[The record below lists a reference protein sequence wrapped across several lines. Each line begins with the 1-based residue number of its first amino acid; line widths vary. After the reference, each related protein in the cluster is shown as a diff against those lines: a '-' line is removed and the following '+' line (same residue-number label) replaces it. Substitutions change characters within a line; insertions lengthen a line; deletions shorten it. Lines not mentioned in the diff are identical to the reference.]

1 MRASLS
7 CCHYFFQSGYSAE
20 LWNPNGIWLDPN
32 RCPQL
37 VTWCLFGPASE
48 LLLFFLPIP
57 SVSTSQTTLPCFSI
71 STSWGLHWERNRT
84 TGLLCRRPDHC
95 ILFNYSEVWV
105 DIETLCSKRRFFL
118 FRLYQCSTFSFLW
131 ANHSF
136 YVILFFFTFIP
147 IVVSFLVSSQVFA
160 YRSHNEL
167 LAFGNLLRS
176 GLIQGW
182 VAVNRRDQSAVLNV
196 RMDMHISLW
205 SFACK

>member
-1 MRASLS
+1 MFEKA
-7 CCHYFFQSGYSAE
+7 
-20 LWNPNGIWLDPN
+20 
-32 RCPQL
+32 
-37 VTWCLFGPASE
+37 
-48 LLLFFLPIP
+48 FL
-57 SVSTSQTTLPCFSI
+57 SI
-71 STSWGLHWERNRT
+71 SALPV
-84 TGLLCRRPDHC
+84 L
-95 ILFNYSEVWV
+95 
-105 DIETLCSKRRFFL
+105 DIFL
-118 FRLYQCSTFSFLW
+118 FMSKSFVLCD
-131 ANHSF
+131 S
-136 YVILFFFTFIP
+136 FFFTFIP